1 MSYITRNLNLIGTFL
16 FLVGFAILFKVFFPV
31 INQEI
36 DYRLS
41 KLNSSDTHV
50 IIKPSQANSIS
61 DFDYQLQKT
70 ALIPK
75 DYNFSLIV
83 PKIGINT
90 KVAPNIDSS
99 DKQEYL
105 PVLQENGAAH
115 AQNSSLPDEAGPVFI
130 FGHSTDS
137 FANIRSYN
145 AAFFLLRKLEK
156 GDDVHVFFN
165 KNKYDY
171 KVVDTK
177 VVKPE
182 EVSLYVRNTTGNTL
196 ILQTCSPP
204 GTTLKRL
211 LVFADFVDK

>member
-1 MSYITRNLNLIGTFL
+1 MGYITRHLNLVGSFL
-16 FLVGFAILFKVFFPV
+16 FLIGFAILFKVFFPV

-36 DYRLS
+36 DYRLNQ
-41 KLNSSDTHV
+41 LTANDTQV

-61 DFDYQLQKT
+61 DFDYQLQKE
-70 ALIPK
+70 ALVPK
-75 DYNFSLIV
+75 DYKFSLIV

-99 DKQEYL
+99 DKDQYL

-115 AQNSSLPDEAGPVFI
+115 AQNSSLPNQLGPVFI

-145 AAFFLLRKLEK
+145 APFFLLRKLEK

-165 KNKYDY
+165 KLQYDY
-171 KVVDTK
+171 RVVDKKVVA
-177 VVKPE
+177 PE
-182 EVSLYVRNTTGNTL
+182 DVSMYVRNTTGNTL

-211 LVFADFVDK
+211 LVFADFAGK